1 MQWVQRNKSIKYLL
15 MLAAIGIAAFFL
27 VFSHSLVEE
36 LKQESSSKMAVWAD
50 AMAAL
55 NNADE
60 NTDLDLVLSVLNDNS
75 TIPVIVRNAHGDI
88 EQYRN
93 ITVRESSSQDSID
106 YLRRCA
112 ERMKKEGYFIRI
124 NYNDTPDGY
133 MEIIYEDST
142 VLKKLAVFP
151 YVQIAILLVFVIVI
165 IVTLLHLKRAEQ
177 NRVWIGLTKE
187 TAHQLG
193 TPISS
198 LMAWEEILKESY
210 PDDPIL
216 PEMGKDIA
224 RLQLIADRFSKVGS
238 QPEIQSTDLKEVLWH
253 VTDYM
258 TKRLPH
264 GKVTLQCH
272 FPHTAVVA
280 PLCPPLFEWV
290 VENLCKNAVD
300 AMTSKGEIGITL
312 FPPVDGVIAIDVW
325 DTGRGIPKNKFRTIF
340 DPGYTTKK
348 RGWGLGLSL
357 SKRII
362 EEYHH
367 GRIYVKSSDA
377 EKGTVFRIELK
388 AL

>member
-210 PDDPIL
+210 PDDPVL

-280 PLCPPLFEWV
+280 PLCPPLF
-290 VENLCKNAVD
+290 
-300 AMTSKGEIGITL
+300 
-312 FPPVDGVIAIDVW
+312 
-325 DTGRGIPKNKFRTIF
+325 
-340 DPGYTTKK
+340 
-348 RGWGLGLSL
+348 
-357 SKRII
+357 
-362 EEYHH
+362 
-367 GRIYVKSSDA
+367 
-377 EKGTVFRIELK
+377 
-388 AL
+388 

>member
-210 PDDPIL
+210 PDDPVL
-216 PEMGKDIA
+216 PEMVKDIA

-272 FPHTAVVA
+272 FPHTEVVA

-312 FPPVDGVIAIDVW
+312 FPPVDGVIVIDVW

-367 GRIYVKSSDA
+367 GRIYVKSSDS

-388 AL
+388 A

>member
-112 ERMKKEGYFIRI
+112 ERMKKEGYFVRI

-210 PDDPIL
+210 PDDPVL

>member
-210 PDDPIL
+210 PDDPVL
-216 PEMGKDIA
+216 SEMGKDIA

-312 FPPVDGVIAIDVW
+312 FPPVDGVIVIDVW

-367 GRIYVKSSDA
+367 GRIYVKSSDS

-388 AL
+388 A

>member
-133 MEIIYEDST
+133 MEIIYKDST

-210 PDDPIL
+210 PDDPVL

-367 GRIYVKSSDA
+367 GRIYVKSSDS

-388 AL
+388 A

>member
-112 ERMKKEGYFIRI
+112 ERMKKKGYFIRI

-210 PDDPIL
+210 PDDPVL

-388 AL
+388 A

>member
-27 VFSHSLVEE
+27 VFSNSLVEE

-210 PDDPIL
+210 PDDPVL

-388 AL
+388 A

>member
-210 PDDPIL
+210 PDDPVL

-272 FPHTAVVA
+272 FPHTEVVA

-312 FPPVDGVIAIDVW
+312 FPPVDGVIVIDVW

-388 AL
+388 A